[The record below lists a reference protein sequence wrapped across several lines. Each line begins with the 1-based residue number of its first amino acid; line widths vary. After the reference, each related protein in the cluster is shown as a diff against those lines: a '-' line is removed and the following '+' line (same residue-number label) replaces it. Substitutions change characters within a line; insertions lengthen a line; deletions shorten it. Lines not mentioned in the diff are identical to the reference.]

1 MSVGESS
8 MSLPQLQRAA
18 RDHLWMHFTRMGSYA
33 SADVPV
39 IVRGAGFFYSL
50 ELVKDKETRATF
62 DADECE
68 WLLRGFLSHRLLE
81 CGLICR
87 ADDRGDP
94 VLQLSPPLVARQREF
109 DEIVRI
115 LGEVLTEAWDKLR
128 RR

>member
-1 MSVGESS
+1 MKRERMIEGVLEHEDSFRRTLEQLLDLPIVG
-8 MSLPQLQRAA
+8 
-18 RDHLWMHFTRMGSYA
+18 D
-33 SADVPV
+33 
-39 IVRGAGFFYSL
+39 VRGAGFFYSL
-50 ELVKDKETRATF
+50 ELVKDKETRETF
-62 DADECE
+62 SADECE

-94 VLQLSPPLVARQREF
+94 VLQLSPPLVARQQEF

-115 LGEVLTEAWDKLR
+115 LGDVLGEAWDELR